1 MIAHRLS
8 TILRADLI
16 LVLDHGRIVER
27 GTHAE
32 LLARA
37 GLYAKL
43 HDEQFNRAVIEA
55 R

>member
-8 TILRADLI
+8 TIRDADEI
-16 LVLDHGRIVER
+16 LVMARGEVRER

-32 LLARA
+32 LLAQD

-43 HDEQFNRAVIEA
+43 HALQFTGAA
-55 R
+55 